1 MTLGARARVSLE
13 APAEVVAQA
22 LGAPHPEVRLEVSAA
37 QAPPAPEPKAKKPNR
52 REVMNLLVTESN
64 KTVVLGHLHPRRLRK
79 DYEA

>member
-1 MTLGARARVSLE
+1 MRYIRPSSFAMMK
-13 APAEVVAQA
+13 A
-22 LGAPHPEVRLEVSAA
+22 LDPKLMSQSAA

-52 REVMNLLVTESN
+52 REVMNMLVTESN

>member
-1 MTLGARARVSLE
+1 MRYIRPSSFAMMK
-13 APAEVVAQA
+13 A
-22 LGAPHPEVRLEVSAA
+22 LDPKLMSQSAI
-37 QAPPAPEPKAKKPNR
+37 APPAPEPKAKKPNR